1 MRALLKKEEEK
12 KEIVRY
18 CTIVSPVQVEEARKS
33 GDSRAKILVE
43 THINTRGKKQEPFYK
58 KLDTIEVEYSQLKF

>member
-1 MRALLKKEEEK
+1 MRALLKTKERK

-18 CTIVSPVQVEEARKS
+18 CTIVLPTQVKEARKS

-43 THINTRGKKQEPFYK
+43 THVNIHGIKEQPFYK

>member
-1 MRALLKKEEEK
+1 MRALLKKKEGKE
-12 KEIVRY
+12 EIVRY
-18 CTIVSPVQVEEARKS
+18 CTIVLPAQVKEARKS

-43 THINTRGKKQEPFYK
+43 THINTCGQKEQPFYK